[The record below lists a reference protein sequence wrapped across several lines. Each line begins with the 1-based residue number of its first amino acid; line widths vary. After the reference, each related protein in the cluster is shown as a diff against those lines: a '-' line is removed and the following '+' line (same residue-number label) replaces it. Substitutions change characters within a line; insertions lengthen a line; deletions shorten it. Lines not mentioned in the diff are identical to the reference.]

1 MLNFKLA
8 SHIWKQGN
16 HITKAEAYC
25 DKFVWE
31 IGDYEKKMDFLDLKM
46 CGLFLKSYDSAGN
59 GFLVSK

>member
-16 HITKAEAYC
+16 HINKAEAYC

-31 IGDYEKKMDFLDLKM
+31 IGDYEKEMDFLDLKM
-46 CGLFLKSYDSAGN
+46 SGLF
-59 GFLVSK
+59 